1 MSRQLKRGEIWLA
14 NLDPFQGSEQA
25 GTRPVI
31 IFQNDIISQFSTT
44 AVAIPLTTNQRRA
57 SLPVCLPIQQGEGGL
72 SKDSVA
78 LCFQMRSLD
87 KTRLVRRLGQLNDR
101 IKLNDRIIREL
112 ENVVLLT
119 LGYEL

>member
-1 MSRQLKRGEIWLA
+1 MSGRLKRGEIWLA
-14 NLDPFQGSEQA
+14 NLDPSRGSEQA
-25 GTRPVI
+25 GTRPII

-44 AVAIPLTTNQRRA
+44 TIVIPLTANQRRA
-57 SLPVCLPIQQGEGGL
+57 SLPVCVPIPQGEGGL

-78 LCFQMRSLD
+78 LCFQMRALD
-87 KTRLVRRLGQLNDR
+87 KTRLVKRLGQLNDQ
-101 IKLNDRIIREL
+101 IIREI